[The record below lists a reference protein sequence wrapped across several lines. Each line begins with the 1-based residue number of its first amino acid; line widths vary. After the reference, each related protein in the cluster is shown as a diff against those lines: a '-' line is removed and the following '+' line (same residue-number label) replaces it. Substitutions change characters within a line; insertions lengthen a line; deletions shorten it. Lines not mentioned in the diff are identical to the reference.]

1 MRLHVTDYHTVLF
14 DMDGVITSEYNY
26 WVAAALT
33 VWECMANDPIEWIE
47 GHASE
52 LVSRVF
58 CQTQTIQRAKQA
70 GINTNWDLGYV
81 TLCLGKFARVNH
93 PDWTLDGCFAYAK
106 DFLEKT
112 PLRAPAL
119 YHEAAALMNR
129 ALPRMDDYWE
139 HERGFWQYMKDR
151 FQHWYLG
158 DKLYAEPYHICPAV
172 QGIRGLV
179 HQEKPILPLF
189 QTRRVLEGLRTAGIR
204 IGVGTGRPRGEIET
218 PLREWGLYDYFDP
231 NAFITYT
238 DIEHA
243 QKELL
248 AYGIEDSLSK
258 PNPYIFLKGALG
270 REFDDYKIATGQFD
284 DSCTHGVLVVGDAG
298 SDILAARVAG
308 FDFLAVL
315 TGISGKAE
323 RPYFEQ
329 NHATYILDDISQ
341 MI

>member
-26 WVAAALT
+26 WIAAALT
-33 VWECMANDPIEWIE
+33 VWECMANSPIAWIE
-47 GHASE
+47 EHASE
-52 LVSRVF
+52 LMSRVF
-58 CQTQTIQRAKQA
+58 CQARTIRRAKQA
-70 GINTNWDLGYV
+70 GVNTNWDLGYV
-81 TLCLGKFARVNH
+81 TLCLSKYARVSH
-93 PDWTLDGCFAYAK
+93 PDWTLDSCFAYAE
-106 DFLEKT
+106 DFLKQS

-119 YHEAAALMNR
+119 YHEAAVMMNR

-139 HERGFWQYMKDR
+139 HERDFWQYMKDR

-158 DKLYAEPYHICPAV
+158 DKLYTETYHIRPAAPGV
-172 QGIRGLV
+172 RGLV
-179 HQEKPILPLF
+179 YQEKPVIPLEKI
-189 QTRRVLEGLRTAGIR
+189 RYVLEGLRAAGIR

-231 NAFITYT
+231 DSLITYT
-238 DIEHA
+238 DIEQA
-243 QKELL
+243 QKKLL
-248 AYGIEDSLSK
+248 SYGLEGSLAK
-258 PNPYIFLKGALG
+258 PHPYIFLKGALG
-270 REFDDYKIATGQFD
+270 RAFDDYKIATGQFD
-284 DSCTHGVLVVGDAG
+284 AACTHGVLVVGDAG
-298 SDILAARVAG
+298 SDILAAQAAG

-315 TGISGKAE
+315 TGISGRAE